1 MYVLH
6 TLVVIV
12 VVDMPVGM
20 VVGMMDVMVGMSDMV
35 TWTVVGMLAM
45 LVVVEGTSSPWR
57 VGHSC
62 HFF

>member
-20 VVGMMDVMVGMSDMV
+20 VVGMTDVMVGMSDMV

-45 LVVVEGTSSPWR
+45 LVVEGTSSPWH
-57 VGHSC
+57 VEHSC
-62 HFF
+62 HLF

>member
-20 VVGMMDVMVGMSDMV
+20 VVGMTEVMVGMSDMV

-45 LVVVEGTSSPWR
+45 LVVVDGTSSPWR

>member
-62 HFF
+62 HLF